1 MTLKVPLIVAI
12 EEIKLLKSRRDRA
25 CDTKDWDLYRA
36 LHADELDPPTD
47 SFQHPPEDHR
57 RTLTEPDEKFNME

>member
-1 MTLKVPLIVAI
+1 MTGMTDIETLLAI

-36 LHADELDPPTD
+36 LLPTTTFPTIRV
-47 SFQHPPEDHR
+47 SSAGIRP
-57 RTLTEPDEKFNME
+57 M